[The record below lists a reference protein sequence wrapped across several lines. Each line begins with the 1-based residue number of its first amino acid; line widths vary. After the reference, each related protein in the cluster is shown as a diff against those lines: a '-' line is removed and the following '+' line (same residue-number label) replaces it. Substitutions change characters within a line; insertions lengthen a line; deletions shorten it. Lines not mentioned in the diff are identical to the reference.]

1 MKYVFLALACTLFS
15 VQFVFTKG
23 FSRRASSAT
32 HVGLWN
38 GCAVS
43 LCMVLYL
50 WPMNGF
56 RFELTPAAGL
66 AALCLALCAVTMSVC
81 NIPAMRLGNMAVVT
95 TYMLVG
101 GMVLP
106 FGYGVLYLKEDC
118 SPLKLIA
125 IAVLLAAIIP
135 SLMQGKGKSAQS
147 EPRSRGKTILF
158 HGLCLVLFTLNG
170 MTSILT
176 TVHSLHP
183 DKVSSGGFTLLWSS
197 CQFILTLLI
206 LLGYTIYRR
215 GKGEK
220 CAMRRTFFEVT
231 RTSPATTRALL
242 TLLVFGFGFALC
254 NGVANIFSQESLS
267 AGMPSSVQ
275 FPVISGSVIVLTAL
289 FGHWFFG
296 EKIDRYG
303 AVSLTLSVIGSAL
316 FMVA

>member
-1 MKYVFLALACTLFS
+1 MKYLFLALACTLFS
-15 VQFVFTKG
+15 VQFLFTKG
-23 FSRRASSAT
+23 FSRRASSAS

-43 LCMVLYL
+43 LCMALYL
-50 WPMNGF
+50 WAMNGF

-118 SPLKLIA
+118 SALKLVA

-135 SLMQGKGKSAQS
+135 SLMQGKSANAQGT
-147 EPRSRGKTILF
+147 PRSRGKTVLF

-176 TVHSLHP
+176 TIHSLHP

-197 CQFILTLLI
+197 CQFIMTLCI
-206 LLGYTIYRR
+206 LLGYAIYRR
-215 GKGEK
+215 VKGEGH
-220 CAMRRTFFEVT
+220 ALRYTFYEVT
-231 RTSPATTRALL
+231 RTPVTARALL
-242 TLLVFGFGFALC
+242 VLLGFGFGFALC

-267 AGMPSSVQ
+267 AGMQSSVQ

-303 AVSLTLSVIGSAL
+303 AISLSLSIIGSVL
-316 FMVA
+316 FMLA